1 MLPMDRHVLAV
12 RRGRARPLP
21 YRGSMVQS
29 GIVKDPVDGAV
40 AVTHLGLEGDE
51 QADLSVHGGV
61 DKALYLYAQG
71 DYDWWQGELGREVPS
86 GIFGENLT
94 VSGDGIS
101 DVRIG
106 DQFAIGG
113 VVISASEPREPC
125 FKLGARMGDQG
136 FLTRFREAGRTGFYA
151 RVLTEG
157 EVTAG
162 DRITLE
168 KAGDPR
174 NPTIA
179 EVHRLYVQGRDD
191 IEGLQGAL
199 HGPDV
204 PDGWREW
211 FEKRLEETLRRG

>member
-1 MLPMDRHVLAV
+1 
-12 RRGRARPLP
+12 
-21 YRGSMVQS
+21 VQS

-40 AVTHLGLEGDE
+40 AVTRLGLDGDE

-61 DKALYLYAQG
+61 DKAVYLYAQG
-71 DYDWWQGELGREVPS
+71 DYDWWQDELGREVPS

-94 VSGDGIS
+94 VFGESIS

-106 DQFAIGG
+106 DTFVIGS
-113 VVISASEPREPC
+113 VEICASEPREPC

-136 FLTRFREAGRTGFYA
+136 FLKLFREAGRTGFYA
-151 RVLTEG
+151 RVLSEG

-162 DRITLE
+162 DRILLE
-168 KAGDPR
+168 QKGDPR

-191 IEGLQGAL
+191 TEGLQAAL
-199 HGPDV
+199 QGPDV
-204 PDGWREW
+204 TDGWREW
-211 FEKRLEETLRRG
+211 FERRLEEALRRG